1 MADTTLPL
9 LPDLLCFSHL
19 RWEFVFQRPQ
29 HLMSRFARERQVFY
43 FEEAVRDAAEPR
55 LELRDTAHGV
65 RLAVP
70 HLPAGY
76 DEAESEAA
84 LARMID
90 DLIEAEE
97 LQRLVTWY
105 QTPMALPFS

>member
-29 HLMSRFARERQVFY
+29 HIMSRFARERRVFY
-43 FEEAVRDAAEPR
+43 FEEPVRDAAEPR
-55 LELRDTAHGV
+55 LELEETEAGV

-70 HLPAGY
+70 HLPASY
-76 DEAESEAA
+76 DEDQSEAA
-84 LARMID
+84 LRCMVD
-90 DLIEAEE
+90 ELIQGEE
-97 LQRLVTWY
+97 VQRFVN
-105 QTPMALPFS
+105 